1 MKLKPAVEKI
11 KTDAKAKKGLKKKAA
26 KTVVEV
32 SLPTEPSVPA
42 ADIGDY
48 VIWVYGSPGIGK
60 TSLAS
65 KFDAAMCL
73 MFEPGG
79 KALRLY
85 QRPINSWPE
94 YRAYIKKLKDGGH
107 KFKTT
112 VTDVVELAYQM
123 CFKYMCQKLVITHPS
138 DVEDFG
144 KSWGLINNE
153 FYNTLG
159 ELTSI
164 PNMGTVLISH
174 ATATKRK
181 TRTGEETEDIHPAI
195 SGKPLEALEGAVD
208 LLGYMHIRRGKR
220 VMQIRAT
227 DNVMA
232 KCRLEENFR
241 HTDGSPV
248 MYVPLGNSSSESY
261 ENFAKAFNNEL
272 PPPEKE
278 TAAPAKKL
286 GIKKPK
292 K

>member
-1 MKLKPAVEKI
+1 MKLKPKVEKI
-11 KTDAKAKKGLKKKAA
+11 TAAAKEKKELKKKAA
-26 KTVVEV
+26 KATIEV
-32 SLPTEPSVPA
+32 SLPTEKSAPA
-42 ADIGDY
+42 ADIQDY

-60 TSLAS
+60 TSLAA
-65 KFDAAMCL
+65 KFDEAMCL

-79 KALRLY
+79 KALRIY
-85 QRPINSWPE
+85 QVPINTWPE
-94 YRAYIKKLKDGGH
+94 YRAYIKKLKEGGH
-107 KFKTT
+107 NFKTT

-123 CFKYMCQKLVITHPS
+123 CFKYMCQKLVISHPA
-138 DVEDFG
+138 DVEDYG

-164 PNMGTVLISH
+164 PNMGSVLISH
-174 ATATKRK
+174 ATSTKRK
-181 TRTGEETEDIHPAI
+181 TRTGEEVEDIHPAI

-248 MYVPLGNSSSESY
+248 VFIPLGNSSTESY
-261 ENFAKAFNNEL
+261 ENFVKAFNNEL

-278 TAAPAKKL
+278 AAPTTKKL
-286 GIKKPK
+286 GVKKPK